1 MLASDF
7 KLNEADLRVLRGICD
22 MPLVSASELAHVL
35 GVVFS
40 TVSRRLTRLEGLGL
54 VDSAPMGATFPAARR
69 YRLTPDG
76 ASRFLE
82 PEVDFHLSRKL
93 NALAGLLPAVEWF
106 YRLSVDLPEEAE
118 TGRLRSFHWRFSDG
132 IDAMAYYDR
141 GTVVFIWS
149 GPWQTESGLVTRLEK
164 LGRSAAEAG
173 GWPALVCVVASD
185 FWQACLAS
193 EALAS
198 FGLDK
203 GTMVFCSETMR
214 VSGNLV
220 LTGGGARLAL
230 PPLLGSLTN
239 TVPVE
244 LPRMMRGVRS
254 GADASFVYRILYLL
268 EQFPGAQVSAMS
280 RALGSHSRYV
290 SSKVKRLLVEEGMLV
305 RIEGHHYLSD
315 EALAISARKDRVH
328 VLRPRRRFGLR
339 EGGLP
344 AVARY
349 RRHDAATFSVVSIF
363 QDAGFSVA
371 GGWRGEDYTGG
382 KDAIAPD
389 ALIYMGAGSSGGV
402 GWYYLE
408 YERRADSA
416 RQVASK
422 LRGYISRRSGRAPLP
437 LLMVARNDSVA
448 AEFRRQAAAA
458 DYPLWAASI
467 RSIKID
473 DPCSIWGAKTA
484 WIDAL
489 GNPGVFLPR
498 VRRLG
503 A

>member
-1 MLASDF
+1 MPESDF
-7 KLNEADLRVLRGICD
+7 KLNDADLSVLRGVCD
-22 MPLVSASELAHVL
+22 MPLVSTGELADVL

-40 TVSRRLTRLEGLGL
+40 TVSRRLVRLEKLGL
-54 VDSAPMGATFPAARR
+54 VDSALMGATFPAARR

-82 PEVDFHLSRKL
+82 PDVDFHCSRKL
-93 NALAGLLPAVEWF
+93 NALAGSLPAVEWF
-106 YRLSVDLPEEAE
+106 YRLVIKLPELAQM
-118 TGRLRSFHWRFSDG
+118 GKFRSFHWRLKEG
-132 IDAMAYYDR
+132 VDAMVHYDG
-141 GTVVFIWS
+141 GTVALIWS
-149 GPWQTESGLVTRLEK
+149 GPWQTEAALNKRLED
-164 LGRSAAEAG
+164 LGYASSENG
-173 GWPALVCVVASD
+173 GWPALLCVVASD
-185 FWQACLAS
+185 LWQAYRAS
-193 EALAS
+193 GALADL
-198 FGLDK
+198 GLKDR
-203 GTMVFCSETMR
+203 TLVVCSETGEMA
-214 VSGNLV
+214 GKPV
-220 LTGGGARLAL
+220 LNGGAAL
-230 PPLLGSLTN
+230 LTLTPLRGSLVD
-239 TVPVE
+239 TVPAA
-244 LPRMMRGVRS
+244 LPRMMGGVRS
-254 GADASFVYRILYLL
+254 GADANLVYRVMYLV
-268 EQFPGAQVSAMS
+268 EQFPGARVSVMS
-280 RALGSHSRYV
+280 RALGSHTRYV
-290 SSKVKRLLVEEGMLV
+290 SKKVKRLVEEGML
-305 RIEGHHYLSD
+305 IQIGGHYYLSD
-315 EALAISARKDRVH
+315 KALVISARRDRVH
-328 VLRPRRRFGLR
+328 VSRPRRRFGPR
-339 EGGLP
+339 GGGLP